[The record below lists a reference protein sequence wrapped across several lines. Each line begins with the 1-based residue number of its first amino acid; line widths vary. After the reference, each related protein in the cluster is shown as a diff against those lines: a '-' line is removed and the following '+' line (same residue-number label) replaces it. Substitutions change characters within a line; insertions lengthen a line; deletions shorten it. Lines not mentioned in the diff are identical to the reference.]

1 MGAMAEA
8 ALGTGRDAAYAD
20 ALQVAI
26 GHEKDKTRVY
36 MEFAERSRLGAKMMF
51 TELAS
56 EAMMYINSLMLEFE
70 HVLMLDTIKEGADSD
85 TYVDI
90 GVLKTQKLVI
100 PSEFKTPEQA
110 VLVAIQKT
118 EESQGFYERH
128 AAEAK
133 DPRVRTFF
141 EGCAKRMQRRA
152 VDLKEEY
159 ERFVLTQM

>member
-1 MGAMAEA
+1 VDQPGPAGE
-8 ALGTGRDAAYAD
+8 AAYAD
-20 ALQVAI
+20 ALKVAI
-26 GHEKDKTRVY
+26 GHEKDKARLY
-36 MEFAERSRLGAKMMF
+36 MEFADRARLGAKMMF
-51 TELAS
+51 TELAA

-70 HVLMLDTIKEGADSD
+70 HVLVSDEVEDGMDSD
-85 TYVDI
+85 SYVDI

-118 EESQGFYERH
+118 EESRAFYEAH
-128 AAEAK
+128 AGRAK
-133 DPRVRTFF
+133 DARLRNFYDL
-141 EGCAKRMQRRA
+141 CARRCQRRA

>member
-1 MGAMAEA
+1 MSAPLKPA
-8 ALGTGRDAAYAD
+8 TGEEAYAD
-20 ALQVAI
+20 ALKVAI

-36 MEFAERSRLGAKMMF
+36 MEFAERSKLGAKMMF

-56 EAMMYINSLMLEFE
+56 EAMLYINSLMMEFE
-70 HVLMLDTIKEGADSD
+70 HVLMSDEIDEGADSD

-90 GVLKTQKLVI
+90 GVLKTQKLKI

-110 VLVAIQKT
+110 VLVAIQQT
-118 EESQGFYERH
+118 EESQAFYDAH
-128 AAEAK
+128 AAEA
-133 DPRVRTFF
+133 P
-141 EGCAKRMQRRA
+141 EGQLRAFYQACAKRMQRRA

>member
-1 MGAMAEA
+1 MTQTHAPA
-8 ALGTGRDAAYAD
+8 ASEAAYAD
-20 ALQVAI
+20 ALKVAI
-26 GHEKDKTRVY
+26 GHEKDKTRIY

-56 EAMMYINSLMLEFE
+56 EAMLYINSLMLEFE
-70 HVLMLDTIKEGADSD
+70 HVIMSDAIDEGMDSD

-118 EESQGFYERH
+118 EESQAFYEAH
-128 AAEAK
+128 AAKAA
-133 DPRVRTFF
+133 DGTLRGFF

>member
-1 MGAMAEA
+1 MPETVGFA
-8 ALGTGRDAAYAD
+8 AGEAAYAD
-20 ALQVAI
+20 ALKVAI
-26 GHEKDKTRVY
+26 GHEKDKARLY

-51 TELAS
+51 TELAA
-56 EAMMYINSLMLEFE
+56 EAMLYINSLMMEFE
-70 HVLMLDTIKEGADSD
+70 HVLLSDAIDDGTDSD

-118 EESQGFYERH
+118 EESQGFYEAH
-128 AAEAK
+128 MAK
-133 DPRVRTFF
+133 ARDDRLRAFYQA
-141 EGCAKRMQRRA
+141 CARRMQRRA

>member
-1 MGAMAEA
+1 MPATPA
-8 ALGTGRDAAYAD
+8 AAASEAAYAD
-20 ALQVAI
+20 ALKVAI

-70 HVLMLDTIKEGADSD
+70 HVIMSDAIDEGEDSD
-85 TYVDI
+85 MYVDI

-100 PSEFKTPEQA
+100 PAEFKTPEQA

-118 EESQGFYERH
+118 EESQAFYDTH
-128 AAEAK
+128 AGRAA
-133 DPRVRTFF
+133 DPRLKAFF
-141 EGCAKRMQRRA
+141 ETCARRMQRRA

>member
-1 MGAMAEA
+1 MPETVGAPAAE
-8 ALGTGRDAAYAD
+8 AAYAD
-20 ALQVAI
+20 ALKVAI
-26 GHEKDKTRVY
+26 GHEKDKARLY
-36 MEFAERSRLGAKMMF
+36 MEFADRSRLGAKMMF
-51 TELAS
+51 TELAA
-56 EAMMYINSLMLEFE
+56 EAMLYINSLMMEFE
-70 HVLMLDTIKEGADSD
+70 HVLLSDAIDDGTDSD

-118 EESQGFYERH
+118 EESQAFYEAHMER
-128 AAEAK
+128 AREEPLRA
-133 DPRVRTFF
+133 FYQ
-141 EGCAKRMQRRA
+141 GCARRMQRRA

>member
-1 MGAMAEA
+1 MPLSPVEGVRAGE
-8 ALGTGRDAAYAD
+8 AAYAD
-20 ALQVAI
+20 ALKVAI
-26 GHEKDKTRVY
+26 GHEKDKARLY
-36 MEFAERSRLGAKMMF
+36 MEFADRSKLGAKMMF

-56 EAMMYINSLMLEFE
+56 EAMLYINSLMLEFE
-70 HVLMLDTIKEGADSD
+70 HVLASDEIDEGTDSD

-118 EESQGFYERH
+118 EESRDFYEAQVSR
-128 AAEAK
+128 APDDRLRAFYGA
-133 DPRVRTFF
+133 
-141 EGCAKRMQRRA
+141 CAKRMQRRA